1 MKDQAADATRFAPTS
16 KISQAVVMF
25 DALGEN
31 PSIPGEKRTGP
42 KALRMATGI
51 PMGMQKGIE
60 NETAVTRMLAVLDS
74 FKGNLKDK
82 DGNVIKNE
90 KGEDANVYDLLVL
103 NKDNGRY
110 ELDSRIANAEALK
123 VKIRNRLSG
132 LTKKSNQVK
141 TKFDDAII
149 QRREYGKMIMLF
161 RRYFVPSLRKHWGH
175 GDVSS
180 FGGGLRR
187 DLELNTI
194 SEGMLHSFA
203 RYIRDIK
210 DNNGNISTVWA
221 MMEPFEREN
230 VKRVFV
236 NLTYIAIAL
245 VMAYAVFSDD
255 DEEEQGYAS
264 QFMSYQAK
272 RLVTELTQF
281 INPVELTRTMF
292 SPMAAVRTYQNGL
305 DLIQHIIFQE
315 IPYGLWGDTEGL
327 YYERKV
333 GSHAKGDS
341 KFMAKVERLFPIAS
355 GLEKSSTPAEAAKWF
370 NLGPTAFK

>member
-1 MKDQAADATRFAPTS
+1 
-16 KISQAVVMF
+16 
-25 DALGEN
+25 
-31 PSIPGEKRTGP
+31 
-42 KALRMATGI
+42 
-51 PMGMQKGIE
+51 
-60 NETAVTRMLAVLDS
+60 
-74 FKGNLKDK
+74 
-82 DGNVIKNE
+82 
-90 KGEDANVYDLLVL
+90 
-103 NKDNGRY
+103 
-110 ELDSRIANAEALK
+110 
-123 VKIRNRLSG
+123 
-132 LTKKSNQVK
+132 
-141 TKFDDAII
+141 
-149 QRREYGKMIMLF
+149 
-161 RRYFVPSLRKHWGH
+161 
-175 GDVSS
+175 
-180 FGGGLRR
+180 
-187 DLELNTI
+187 
-194 SEGMLHSFA
+194 MLHSFA

-315 IPYGLWGDTEGL
+315 IPYGLWGDTDGL

-355 GLEKSSTPAEAAKWF
+355 GLEKSSTPEEAAKWF